1 MRNLK
6 TISVLLNILLIALS
20 CLCIVALI
28 IMCMA
33 GVNAE
38 LFKHK
43 EAEKP
48 SSAGL
53 EETFD
58 YGEGY
63 IKKIV
68 FVGDRTIAPI
78 AEMYTSS
85 EIGGLWLGEQG
96 TLALD
101 YNLSSAPVT
110 DLFGKKYSSISDAAK
125 YSSPQFLVITVGI
138 DNGVGYCSE
147 EKLKD
152 YYVRLIDSIKES
164 SPDTKIILQS
174 VFPVSRTAHKKDSTL
189 SNDRIRQANEWIAEL
204 CTEKSVRY
212 LDTFSTLSDKN
223 GYLLPDYDGGDGIIL
238 NKAGYDSMLE
248 YIRTHGYN

>member
-1 MRNLK
+1 MKNFK
-6 TISVLLNILLIALS
+6 AISLILSILLIALS
-20 CLCIVALI
+20 CLCIVSLI
-28 IMCMA
+28 IMCIA
-33 GVNAE
+33 GVNTE

-48 SSAGL
+48 SSVGL
-53 EETFD
+53 AETFD

-78 AEMYTSS
+78 AEMYTPSG
-85 EIGGLWLGEQG
+85 IGGLWLGEQG

-101 YNLSSAPVT
+101 YNLSSSPVT
-110 DLFGKKYSSISDAAK
+110 DLNGKRYASISDAAK
-125 YSSPQFLVITVGI
+125 NNTPQFLVITVGI
-138 DNGVGYCSE
+138 DNGVGYCTE

-152 YYVRLIDSIKES
+152 YYGRLIDSIKES

-174 VFPVSRTAHKKDSTL
+174 VFPVSKAAHKKDSTL
-189 SNDRIRQANEWIAEL
+189 SKDRICQVNEWISEL

-212 LDTFSTLSDKN
+212 LDTFSALSDKN
-223 GYLLPDYDGGDGIIL
+223 GYLLPDYDGGDGITL
-238 NKAGYDSMLE
+238 NKAGYDAMLN

>member
-1 MRNLK
+1 MRKFK
-6 TISVLLNILLIALS
+6 TLSVILNILLIVLS
-20 CLCIVALI
+20 CLCIVSLI
-28 IMCMA
+28 IMCIA
-33 GVNAE
+33 GVNTE
-38 LFKHK
+38 LFTQK
-43 EAEKP
+43 EFEKTP
-48 SSAGL
+48 PVGL

-125 YSSPQFLVITVGI
+125 YYFPHFLVITVGI
-138 DNGVGYCSE
+138 DNGVGYCTK

-152 YYVRLIDSIKES
+152 YYGRLIDSIKES

-174 VFPVSRTAHKKDSTL
+174 VFPVSKTAHKKDSTL
-189 SNDRIRQANEWIAEL
+189 SKDRICQVNEWIAEL

-212 LDTFSTLSDKN
+212 LDTFSALSDKN
-223 GYLLPDYDGGDGIIL
+223 GYLLPEYDGGDGIIL

>member
-1 MRNLK
+1 MRNFK
-6 TISVLLNILLIALS
+6 TISVLLSILLIALS
-20 CLCIVALI
+20 SLCIASLI
-28 IMCMA
+28 IMCIA
-33 GVNAE
+33 GVNTE
-38 LFKHK
+38 LFKQK
-43 EAEKP
+43 ESEKSP
-48 SSAGL
+48 PVGL

-58 YGEGY
+58 YGKGY

-78 AEMYTSS
+78 AEMYASS

-101 YNLSSAPVT
+101 YNLSNAPVT
-110 DLFGKKYSSISDAAK
+110 DINGKRYASISDAAK
-125 YSSPQFLVITVGI
+125 NNTPQFIVITVGI
-138 DNGVGYCSE
+138 DNGVGYCTE
-147 EKLKD
+147 EKLKN
-152 YYVRLIDSIKES
+152 YYGRLIDSIKES

-174 VFPVSRTAHKKDSTL
+174 VFPVSKAAHKKDSTL

-238 NKAGYDSMLE
+238 NKAGYDTMLN
-248 YIRTHGYN
+248 YVRTHGYN